1 MEKIVLDQ
9 KNCFRSKIIFQIEKV
24 FLEGKKIFRSKKI
37 FQIQKF
43 FLDRQ
48 KMFDRKNIFRL
59 KNFLDQK
66 MDIARR
72 LFNDQQPT
80 TCLID
85 LFGKIYK
92 IDENEKGF

>member
-1 MEKIVLDQ
+1 
-9 KNCFRSKIIFQIEKV
+9 
-24 FLEGKKIFRSKKI
+24 
-37 FQIQKF
+37 
-43 FLDRQ
+43 
-48 KMFDRKNIFRL
+48 MFDRKNIFRL